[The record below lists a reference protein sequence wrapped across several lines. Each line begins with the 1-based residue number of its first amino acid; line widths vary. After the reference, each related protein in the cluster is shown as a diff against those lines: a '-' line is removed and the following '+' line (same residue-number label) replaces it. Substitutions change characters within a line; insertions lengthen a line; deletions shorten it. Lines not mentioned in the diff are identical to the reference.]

1 MTENKAT
8 SDTKKYVIKPVSASE
23 SKNALKE
30 SKKLQVKTAII
41 NKLNEAIS
49 TASKSVDELSLKP
62 LQRIFSITPNQKTL
76 IQVRYGSKVFYDGII
91 DEMIVKGS
99 AKTPNNLVN
108 DNYQAKE
115 AILNQIL
122 ETIKN
127 ENEFSTLYETFLSKK
142 TSSAKSS
149 SKKSS
154 NKSSTK
160 SSK

>member
-8 SDTKKYVIKPVSASE
+8 PDTKKYIIKPVSASE

-30 SKKLQVKTAII
+30 SKKLQVKNAIVS
-41 NKLNEAIS
+41 KLNEAIL

-62 LQRIFSITPNQKTL
+62 LQRIFSTTPNQKTL

-91 DEMIVKGS
+91 DEMIIKGS
-99 AKTPNNLVN
+99 AKTPNDLKN
-108 DNYQAKE
+108 DNYHAKKT
-115 AILNQIL
+115 ILNQIL
-122 ETIKN
+122 ETINNDK
-127 ENEFSTLYETFLSKK
+127 EFSTLYETFLSKK

-149 SKKSS
+149 SKKSP